1 MRYLRMFCNSA
12 IGGVLGAAFMAI
24 LVLQLNPHL
33 PLVRQVVLPL
43 YSRMLMFYGSQ
54 IAVGFYTLLVI
65 WQVFSTRPHAPGW
78 ISLRLLSWIGT
89 VVVSGAAALMWFNV
103 SSFRVVLDE
112 DTGRRI
118 AAAAGATSVCAVLL
132 AIITIV
138 HYSFGRRGSRVGGT
152 LLVLTL
158 FASLLFPLTARGW
171 GQRRPLVA
179 HAIDVGMGEPPEAE
193 GEGPHVTMIALDG
206 ASLDYISLEVAEGRL
221 PNFGRIL
228 AAGAAMHLATL
239 RPTQPATV
247 WTAVATGK
255 YPPKNGVRSA
265 AMFGFARN
273 EPGIE
278 LLPDLCFAHA
288 LVRLG
293 ILREIRHESSSLRAR
308 PVWSI
313 LSSQRVPVGVVGW
326 TLTDPA
332 EPLRGFML
340 TESFYP
346 SLSAPLD
353 YYDQNLGYPPQAV
366 QDAVLFERNQNQQ
379 ALATDGNAF
388 EKPPL
393 PRDARYRE
401 VAFRLRDEYHPRFFS
416 VRYEG
421 LDRAGHAFLRFAL
434 PDAFGDVTDQER
446 QRYGTLLDEHYAY
459 VDAEVGRAMAELGPD
474 DLLLIVSGFGMEP
487 VSLGKRMLAKV
498 LGEPDVTGS
507 HERAPDGFLMAYG
520 EAVKPGRA
528 ALGSVVDVAPTLL
541 YFLGLPIARDMDG
554 YARTDILKPTFTA
567 ARPITFIPT
576 YER

>member
-12 IGGVLGAAFMAI
+12 LGGLLGAAFLTV
-24 LVLQLNPHL
+24 LVLQLNPQL
-33 PLVRQVVLPL
+33 PLVWRLVVPL
-43 YSRMLMFYGSQ
+43 YGRLLMFYGVHL
-54 IAVGFYTLLVI
+54 AVGFYALLVV
-65 WQVFSTRPHAPGW
+65 WQVFSTRPHSPGW

-89 VVVSGAAALMWFNV
+89 IVVSGAAALMWFNV

-112 DTGRRI
+112 DTSRRI

-132 AIITIV
+132 LIIASV

-158 FASLLFPLTARGW
+158 GASLLFPLTARGW
-171 GQRRPLVA
+171 GQQRPLVA
-179 HAIDVGMGEPPEAE
+179 RAIDVGMGEPAE
-193 GEGPHVTMIALDG
+193 GDGPRVTMLALDG

-247 WTAVATGK
+247 WTAIATGK

-265 AMFGFARN
+265 AMYDFAPN
-273 EPGIE
+273 QSPVE

-293 ILREIRHESSSLRAR
+293 ILREIAQTSSSLRAR

-326 TLTDPA
+326 TLTDPV
-332 EPLRGFML
+332 EPLRGFLL
-340 TESFYP
+340 TENFYR
-346 SLSAPLD
+346 SLLAPLEFSE
-353 YYDQNLGYPPQAV
+353 QNIGYPAA
-366 QDAVLFERNQNQQ
+366 AVLDAQVFARSQQSTNGDLAWSER
-379 ALATDGNAF
+379 
-388 EKPPL
+388 PPL
-393 PRDARYRE
+393 PRDARYHD
-401 VAFRLRDEYHPRFFS
+401 VAVRLRDTYHPRFFT

-421 LDRAGHAFLRFAL
+421 LDRAGHQFLRFAL
-434 PDAFGDVTDQER
+434 PDAFGDVTDIER
-446 QRYGTLLDEHYAY
+446 QRYGSLLDEHYAY
-459 VDAEVGRAMAELGPD
+459 IDAEVGRAMAEQGPD

-487 VSLGKRMLAKV
+487 VSLGKRLLAKM
-498 LGEPDVTGS
+498 LSEPDVTGS
-507 HERAPDGFLMAYG
+507 HERAPDGFLLAYG
-520 EAVKPGRA
+520 EAVKPGRVP
-528 ALGSVVDVAPTLL
+528 LGSVVDVAPTIL
-541 YFLGLPIARDMDG
+541 YFLGLPVARDMDG
-554 YARTDILKPTFTA
+554 YARTDILKPTFTT

>member
-12 IGGVLGAAFMAI
+12 LGGALGAAFLTI

-33 PLVRQVVLPL
+33 PLAWRTVVPL
-43 YSRMLMFYGSQ
+43 YGRLVMFYGVHL
-54 IAVGFYTLLVI
+54 AVGFYALLVI
-65 WQVFSTRPHAPGW
+65 WQVFSTRPHSPGW
-78 ISLRLLSWIGT
+78 ISLRLISWLGT
-89 VVVSGAAALMWFNV
+89 LIVSGSAALMWFNV

-158 FASLLFPLTARGW
+158 TASLLFPLTARGW
-171 GQRRPLVA
+171 GQQRPLVA
-179 HAIDVGMGEPPEAE
+179 RAIDVGMGDPAEA
-193 GEGPHVTMIALDG
+193 EGPHVTMLALDG

-265 AMFGFARN
+265 AMFGFAPN
-273 EPGIE
+273 EPAVE

-293 ILREIRHESSSLRAR
+293 ILREIAHRSSSLRAR

-326 TLTDPA
+326 TLTDPI

-340 TESFYP
+340 TESFYQ

-353 YYDQNLGYPPQAV
+353 FTEQNIGYPPQAV
-366 QDAVLFERNQNQQ
+366 LDAVQFERNQNQQ
-379 ALATDGNAF
+379 TGGSDNASF

-393 PRDARYRE
+393 RRDARYRE
-401 VAFRLRDEYHPRFFS
+401 VALRLRDTYHPRFFT

-421 LDRAGHAFLRFAL
+421 LDRAGHLFLRFAL
-434 PDAFGDVTDQER
+434 PDAFGDVTEQER

-459 VDAEVGRAMAELGPD
+459 IDAEVGRAMAEQGPD
-474 DLLLIVSGFGMEP
+474 DLLLVVSGFGMEP
-487 VSLGKRMLAKV
+487 VSLGKRMLAK
-498 LGEPDVTGS
+498 LLSEPDVTGS
-507 HERAPDGFLMAYG
+507 HERAPDGFLLAYG

-528 ALGSVVDVAPTLL
+528 PLGSVVDVAPTIL

-554 YARTDILKPTFTA
+554 YARTDILKPIFTT